1 MQLEE
6 QEKKAE
12 EEKKVDSLKQQLTRA
27 QSKVVAYE
35 ELRVMEFQMWKAKM
49 DMGNKGSQINLNLA
63 QVNLSELCYF
73 YYDCYCFF
81 FFKRGGMLECRNR
94 SLFPN

>member
-6 QEKKAE
+6 QEKIAE
-12 EEKKVDSLKQQLTRA
+12 EKKKVDSLKQQLTRA

-49 DMGNKGSQINLNLA
+49 DRYEETIRVLKSTSI
-63 QVNLSELCYF
+63 
-73 YYDCYCFF
+73 
-81 FFKRGGMLECRNR
+81 
-94 SLFPN
+94 

>member
-49 DMGNKGSQINLNLA
+49 DRYEETIRVLKSTSI
-63 QVNLSELCYF
+63 
-73 YYDCYCFF
+73 
-81 FFKRGGMLECRNR
+81 
-94 SLFPN
+94 